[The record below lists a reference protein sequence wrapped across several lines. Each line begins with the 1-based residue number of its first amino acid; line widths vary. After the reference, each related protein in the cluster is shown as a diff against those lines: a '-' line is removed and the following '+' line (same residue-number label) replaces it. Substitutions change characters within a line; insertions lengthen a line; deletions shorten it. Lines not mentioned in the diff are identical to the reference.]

1 MLQEQVK
8 IVRWSDKIADKRY
21 QISKK
26 LYLNG
31 RLDITNL
38 HIAMQEKDQAKRNY
52 IETLRE
58 FWIAYYEIRKLT
70 LYDFENMKAIV
81 SGH

>member
-1 MLQEQVK
+1 
-8 IVRWSDKIADKRY
+8 
-21 QISKK
+21 
-26 LYLNG
+26 
-31 RLDITNL
+31 
-38 HIAMQEKDQAKRNY
+38 MQEKDQAKRNY
-52 IETLRE
+52 IETLRD